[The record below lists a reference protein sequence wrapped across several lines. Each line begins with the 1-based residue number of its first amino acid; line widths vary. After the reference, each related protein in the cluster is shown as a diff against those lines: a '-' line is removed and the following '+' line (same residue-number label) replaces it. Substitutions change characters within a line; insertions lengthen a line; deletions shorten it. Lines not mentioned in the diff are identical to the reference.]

1 MESAGRFL
9 GAGAIEYPWLF
20 GCDNS
25 YSLQGLVATGD
36 QKISKRDI
44 ESYQRDVRESQWEWP
59 YFA

>member
-36 QKISKRDI
+36 QKLAKETI
-44 ESYQRDVRESQWEWP
+44 ESYQRDVRESQ
-59 YFA
+59 